1 MKTRLSFLK
10 AISIICLSLFLSF
23 LNCGSNSIG
32 EIETPPQE
40 ILKVEPILKFEF
52 GADNLPDEYLL
63 ARPPFDCLDV
73 DSEGCVYIR

>member
-1 MKTRLSFLK
+1 MRLFRMSILVFL
-10 AISIICLSLFLSF
+10 LLF
-23 LNCGSNSIG
+23 NCNSNSID

-40 ILKVEPILKFEF
+40 ILKVEPIFKFEF